1 MVRRR
6 RSGEDFEAEV
16 RSHLELEADE
26 LNAEG
31 MPVQEAFRRARVTFG
46 SVAAVRERFYERG
59 HVMWM
64 DNLIRDLRFALRS
77 LTKNWRFF
85 SLAVL
90 ALALGIGSAT
100 VIFSA
105 IYGVILNTF
114 PFKDADQVTSFG
126 VQDLS
131 HPENGRREYLTVS
144 ELLDYRDQTRAFSD
158 ISGEYGGFSSTPLVY
173 SAGESTYEFSAD
185 FMSVN
190 SFDFF
195 GLKPVAGRLPTEDDT
210 KAGATPVFMMSYKL
224 WQQQFSGDR
233 SVVGKSFTLSGVAR
247 TLVGIMPSRFRW
259 GWAEVWVP
267 FPIDRAQ
274 VAADPALANRW
285 VWCVGR
291 LKPGVSLKA
300 AEADL
305 DVVAHRVAKTH
316 PAAYPNK
323 FTVTATRLS
332 DRVVGPFRSLIY
344 PLLFAVMLLLFIACS
359 NVANLLLVRAAA
371 REREMAVRAAI
382 GGSRRRLVQQF
393 VMESVVLAGA
403 GCLLGCA
410 LAGVGIRAVV
420 QVIPYNAFPQEAVI
434 ALNPVVLACSLA
446 ITLVT
451 TLACSVA
458 PTIRALRGDLQSRLV
473 VANKG
478 SGAEAHQ
485 GNGRGALVVAE
496 VALSIVLL
504 VGAGLMI
511 RTFLALSHVDMGFNS
526 ERILA
531 AQIPLPDADFK
542 NVRQR
547 RQFMQRVLARVGQLP
562 GVLAVGESLSTPPHA
577 AGTADFTIP
586 GKIHSEN
593 WRTAIDLVDDGY
605 FHALNVALLRGRLI
619 TAEDVEG
626 SRRFVVV
633 NRAFTLKFFGKEDP
647 LGRSIQ
653 LGIGPD
659 AEAPFEIV
667 GVVSDQKNDGL
678 ENPVSPE
685 TYLPYTVSDN
695 DNYGLLVRTAMEPGS
710 LLPAIRRAVWTIDPR
725 IAIGDAG
732 TLHSILQRDTFAN
745 PRFEF
750 IVLGAFAGIG
760 TLLVVIGIY
769 SVMAYTVTLRTHEIG
784 VRMALGAA
792 RAEVLRLVMGRGML
806 LIAAGVGLGLFGSF
820 ALTRLLS
827 HEVWGVSLTD
837 PWTYSVVALCVILA
851 GAASCYS
858 PARRAAG
865 VDPAVTL
872 RSE

>member
-1 MVRRR
+1 MFRRR
-6 RSGEDFEAEV
+6 RSSEDFDAEV

-31 MPVQEAFRRARVTFG
+31 MPEQEAFRRARVSFG
-46 SVAAVRERFYERG
+46 SIAAARERFYERS
-59 HVMWM
+59 HVMWL
-64 DNLIRDLRFALRS
+64 DNLIRDLQFALRS
-77 LTKNWRFF
+77 LAKNWRFS
-85 SLAVL
+85 SLAIL

-114 PFKDADQVTSFG
+114 PFRDADQVTSFG

-144 ELLDYRDQTRAFSD
+144 ELLDYREQTRAFSD
-158 ISGEYGGFSSTPLVY
+158 ISGEYGGFNSTPLVY

-185 FMSVN
+185 FMSIN
-190 SFDFF
+190 SFGFF
-195 GLKPVAGRLPTEDDT
+195 GVKPAAGRLPTEDDT

-224 WQQQFSGDR
+224 WQQQFGGDPG
-233 SVVGKSFTLSGVAR
+233 VLGKSFMLSGVAR
-247 TLVGIMPSRFRW
+247 TLVGIMPPRFRW
-259 GWAEVWVP
+259 GWAELWVP

-274 VAADPALANRW
+274 VAADPTLARRW

-291 LKPGVSLKA
+291 LRPGVSLKA

-305 DVVAHRVAKTH
+305 DVVAHRLAKTH
-316 PAAYPNK
+316 SDGYPKK

-344 PLLFAVMLLLFIACS
+344 PLLFAVFLLLLIACS
-359 NVANLLLVRAAA
+359 NVANLLLVRATT

-382 GGSRRRLVQQF
+382 GASRRRLVQQF
-393 VMESVVLAGA
+393 VMEGVVLAGA

-410 LAGVGIRAVV
+410 LAWLGIRAVIP
-420 QVIPYNAFPQEAVI
+420 VIPYNAFPQEAVI
-434 ALNPVVLACSLA
+434 TLNPVVLACSLA
-446 ITLVT
+446 VTLVT

-458 PTIRALRGDLQSRLV
+458 PTIRALRGDLQSRLM

-478 SGAEAHQ
+478 SGADARH
-485 GNGRGALVVAE
+485 GKGRAALVVTE

-511 RTFLALSHVDMGFNS
+511 RTFLALTHVDMGFNP

-531 AQIPLPDADFK
+531 AQLPLPDREFRNAQ
-542 NVRQR
+542 QR
-547 RQFMQRVLARVGQLP
+547 KQFMQQVLARVSQLP
-562 GVLAVGESLSTPPHA
+562 GVLAAGESTSTPPHN

-586 GKIHSEN
+586 GKTHSEN
-593 WRTAIDLVDDGY
+593 WSTAIDLVDDGY
-605 FHALNVALLRGRLI
+605 FHALNVPLLRGRLI
-619 TAEDVEG
+619 TDEDVEG
-626 SRRFVVV
+626 SRYVAVV
-633 NRAFTLKFFGKEDP
+633 NGAFARKFFGQDDP
-647 LGRSIQ
+647 LGQAIQ
-653 LGIGPD
+653 LGSGPD
-659 AEAPFEIV
+659 AEPPFKIV

-678 ENPVSPE
+678 ENPVAPE
-685 TYLPYTVSDN
+685 AFLPFTVSGN
-695 DNYGLLVRTAMEPGS
+695 DSYGLLVTTAMKPEA
-710 LLPAIRRAVWTIDPR
+710 LLPAIRHAVWTIDPR

-732 TLHSILQRDTFAN
+732 ALQAILQRDTFAN

-750 IVLGAFAGIG
+750 IVMGAFAVIG

-784 VRMALGAA
+784 VRMAMGAA
-792 RAEVLRLVMGRGML
+792 RGEVLRLMMGRGML
-806 LIAAGVGLGLFGSF
+806 LIATGVGLGLLASF
-820 ALTRLLS
+820 SLTRALS
-827 HEVWGVSLTD
+827 NEVWGISLTD
-837 PWTYSVVALCVILA
+837 PWTYAAVTVCVTVA
-851 GAASCYS
+851 GAASCLT

-865 VDPAVTL
+865 VNPAVTL